1 MAWTDCEYCFL
12 KGYEVYQA
20 PTVVVYPDEQDI
32 ITTCSGWHLEVL
44 ITCDLLDVDRY
55 NLAEWPTVT
64 HMVMISG
71 SQSEE
76 RHTQDE
82 IFAMSDQIMTT
93 VSGHMTWAKEYYAE
107 YIMI

>member
-12 KGYEVYQA
+12 RGYEVYQA
-20 PTVVVYPDEQDI
+20 PTMTYGQDT

-55 NLAEWPTVT
+55 NLAEWPTVAHVVT
-64 HMVMISG
+64 ISG

-93 VSGHMTWAKEYYAE
+93 VSGHMDWAKEYYAE